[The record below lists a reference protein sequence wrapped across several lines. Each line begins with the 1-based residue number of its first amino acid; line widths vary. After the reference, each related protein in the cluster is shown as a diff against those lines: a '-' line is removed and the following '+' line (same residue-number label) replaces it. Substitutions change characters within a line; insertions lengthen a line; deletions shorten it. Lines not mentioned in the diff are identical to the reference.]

1 MKKFEIS
8 FTTDPESGI
17 YSANLVNATS
27 AEQATAYYTAQG
39 YTVAGCTETT
49 NDPKPGQPVTTIPED
64 WEAPKKET
72 TRTPEEIA
80 ADIIAYFEENGD
92 IFTDCIE
99 ELDSYNGYLGDDR
112 YYSMDELD
120 EFYNGVEPS
129 EILRRAFYGYD
140 SETYTTDGSGNR
152 EYGAFN
158 PNRDYFTYNGY
169 GNLVSAD
176 YKDYSA
182 HLDRYAVEAMTENRS
197 YIDTIDREDEL
208 TALFDE
214 LEEAQAAEV

>member
-1 MKKFEIS
+1 M
-8 FTTDPESGI
+8 
-17 YSANLVNATS
+17 N
-27 AEQATAYYTAQG
+27 
-39 YTVAGCTETT
+39 ETT
-49 NDPKPGQPVTTIPED
+49 K
-64 WEAPKKET
+64 
-72 TRTPEEIA
+72 TRTPEEII
-80 ADIIAYFEENGD
+80 ADIIAYFENNEDVFN
-92 IFTDCIE
+92 DCME
-99 ELDSYNGYLGDDR
+99 ELDNYNGYLSDDR

-140 SETYTTDGSGNR
+140 EETYTTDSSGNR

-176 YKDYSA
+176 YKDYSDK
-182 HLDRYAVEAMTENRS
+182 LDKYAVESMSENRN
-197 YIDTIDREDEL
+197 YIDSIDNDEEL

-214 LEEAQAAEV
+214 LEAAAEEE

>member
-1 MKKFEIS
+1 MK
-8 FTTDPESGI
+8 
-17 YSANLVNATS
+17 
-27 AEQATAYYTAQG
+27 
-39 YTVAGCTETT
+39 ETT
-49 NDPKPGQPVTTIPED
+49 KR
-64 WEAPKKET
+64 
-72 TRTPEEIA
+72 TRTPEEIT
-80 ADIIAYFEENGD
+80 ADIIAYFENNEDVFN
-92 IFTDCIE
+92 DCME
-99 ELDSYNGYLGDDR
+99 ELDGYNGYLGDDR

-182 HLDRYAVEAMTENRS
+182 YLDHYAVEAMSENRS
-197 YIDTIDREDEL
+197 YIDTIADNDEL
-208 TALFDE
+208 NALFDE
-214 LEEAQAAEV
+214 LEQDGNEEE